1 MRTAIFD
8 YISAIPRATLGTY
21 TLSTELPW
29 EQNGQPLYLNN
40 LKTIYV
46 DVDQTSQEPLY
57 NVLNFADPLDEIT
70 TVRVYFVN
78 DAKQLPSNYESLVA
92 EIKDARNATGTE
104 GYVDKVCQVSTEF
117 SADRLITTFEFSFKK
132 LLTN

>member
-1 MRTAIFD
+1 MRTAILT
-8 YISAIPRATLGTY
+8 YIQAIPRATLGTY
-21 TLSTELPW
+21 SVSEELPW

-46 DVDQTSQEPLY
+46 DVDQVAQEPLY

-92 EIKDARNATGTE
+92 AVKDARNATGTE
-104 GYVDKVCQVSTEF
+104 GYVDRVCQVSTEF
-117 SADRLITTFEFSFKK
+117 AADKLITTFELSFKK
-132 LLTN
+132 TLTN

>member
-1 MRTAIFD
+1 MRTAILT
-8 YISAIPRATLGTY
+8 YVQAIPRATLGTY
-21 TLSTELPW
+21 SVSEELPW

-46 DVDQTSQEPLY
+46 DVDQVAQEPLY

-92 EIKDARNATGTE
+92 AVKDARNATGTE
-104 GYVDKVCQVSTEF
+104 G
-117 SADRLITTFEFSFKK
+117 
-132 LLTN
+132 